1 MNARI
6 IKLCAE
12 DYGDSFFDSE
22 LVYLDSRK
30 RERALSYKFGR
41 DRKNCILGDYAL
53 RRLVSSETG
62 CAIEKVRLSSD
73 GNGSPFVL
81 YPAGTGLSCSVS
93 HSGSMVVA
101 AVSSVPVGIDI
112 EQIKVDDIDVTSQV
126 CNERELSYLCEN
138 ASDPAAFFRIW
149 TVKEAYLK
157 CIGTGITD
165 ISDLR
170 KVDSFELPQGY
181 AGEQDESIRG
191 FVISLVTWN
200 GNKG

>member
-1 MNARI
+1 MKARI
-6 IKLCAE
+6 IKLCT
-12 DYGDSFFDSE
+12 DDCGDSFFDSE

-62 CAIEKVRLSSD
+62 CAIEKVRLSSE
-73 GNGSPFVL
+73 GNGRPFVL
-81 YPAGTGLSCSVS
+81 YPSGTGLFCSVS
-93 HSGSMVVA
+93 HSANMVVA

-112 EQIKVDDIDVTSQV
+112 EQIKVNDIDVTSQV
-126 CNERELSYLCEN
+126 CNERELLYLSKH
-138 ASDPAAFFRIW
+138 ASDPAAFYRIW

-165 ISDLR
+165 ISDL
-170 KVDSFELPQGY
+170 KNVDSFELPQGY
-181 AGEQDESIRG
+181 TAEQDGSLQG
-191 FVISLVTWN
+191 FVISLVT
-200 GNKG
+200 GNKD

>member
-12 DYGDSFFDSE
+12 DFGDSFFDSE

-30 RERALSYKFGR
+30 RERALNYKFDR

-53 RRLVSSETG
+53 RRLVCSETG

-73 GNGSPFVL
+73 GNGRPFIL
-81 YPAGTGLSCSVS
+81 YPSGAGLSCSVS
-93 HSGSMVVA
+93 HSGSYVVA

-112 EQIKVDDIDVTSQV
+112 EQIKVNDIDVASRV
-126 CNERELSYLCEN
+126 CTERELLYLNEN
-138 ASDPAAFFRIW
+138 ASDSGAFYRIW

-165 ISDLR
+165 ISDLMN
-170 KVDSFELPQGY
+170 VDSFELPEGFIS
-181 AGEQDESIRG
+181 ELDESLNG
-191 FVISLVTWN
+191 FVIALVT
-200 GNKG
+200 GKKG